1 MNNEWL
7 SLPMLRHGTLVR
19 DRIVPA
25 HISLASWY
33 RAHTA
38 GHLVRLHPGV
48 SRVAL
53 RPASPWLP
61 VEAAIAAA
69 MPGSSAAGLTA
80 AWLWGARSA
89 SRSDAETTVPVE
101 LHAPPYRHPGHLDGV
116 VFHRPTDAPYPR
128 LHRVFGIATC
138 DALRATLDIAAWHPD
153 RLESVMGELLDL
165 GRYDLADLELML
177 HQHRRKGRRGVL
189 ALERA
194 LTGWEERV
202 PLLAV

>member
-7 SLPMLRHGTLVR
+7 SLPTLRHGSLVR

-25 HISLASWY
+25 HCSLASWY

-38 GHLVRLHPGV
+38 GHLVRLHAGV

-53 RPASPWLP
+53 RPVSPLLR

-80 AWLWGARSA
+80 AWLWGAVSA
-89 SRSDAETTVPVE
+89 AGEGGQPIE
-101 LHAPPYRHPGHLDGV
+101 LHAPPYRHPGRLEGV
-116 VFHRPTDAPYPR
+116 VFHRPTDSPFPR
-128 LHRVFGIATC
+128 VHRVLGLPTC
-138 DALRATLDIAAWHPD
+138 DALRCTLDIAAWHPD
-153 RLESVMGELLDL
+153 RLDSVMAELMDL
-165 GRYDLADLELML
+165 GRYDLSDLEQML
-177 HQHRRKGRRGVL
+177 GQQRRSGRRGVL

-194 LTGWEERV
+194 LARWDDSARLVTV
-202 PLLAV
+202 